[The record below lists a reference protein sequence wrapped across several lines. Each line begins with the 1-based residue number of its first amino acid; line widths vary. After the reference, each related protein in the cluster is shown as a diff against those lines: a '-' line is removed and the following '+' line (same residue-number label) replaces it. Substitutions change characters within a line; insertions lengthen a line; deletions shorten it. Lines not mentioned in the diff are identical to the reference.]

1 MKKTK
6 ERITDA
12 EANALVRAKLN
23 KQSARLGYDTH
34 SLMLK
39 GDIWLY
45 LDDAEILI
53 PDGSGVAHYVYKME
67 DETADVAQNAYNIA
81 KKKYQ
86 QRKKHRDNINRVIN
100 SNMFHAILALLAL
113 SLAAGCVGAVCFAVK
128 KESKRQSQVVAKEK
142 AIQDKI
148 GAYATTLP
156 NWNDS
161 VRLARTDEELQ
172 RALNRREQA
181 QLKIAHYA
189 DSLRALSR

>member
-23 KQSARLGYDTH
+23 KQSARLGYDAH

-39 GDIWLY
+39 GDILLC

-100 SNMFHAILALLAL
+100 SNTFFRLLAL
-113 SLAAGCVGAVCFAVK
+113 SVIAGLMSTFVFAVK
-128 KESKRQSQVVAKEK
+128 KENKRQCQAKAKEK
-142 AIQDKI
+142 VIQDEI
-148 GAYATTLP
+148 DAYVATLP
-156 NWNDS
+156 NWDDS
-161 VRLARTDEELQ
+161 VRLAKSDEDLQ
-172 RALNRREQA
+172 SALNRREQA

-189 DSLRALSR
+189 DSLHAICR